1 MNGGKL
7 NKGGRKKIMP
17 KCVTS
22 EHCREISNLIH
33 EVVDYCEPRLKRN
46 PWLAGKLALATKSE
60 EKERPQVKQ
69 TSA

>member
-1 MNGGKL
+1 
-7 NKGGRKKIMP
+7 MP

-22 EHCREISNLIH
+22 EHCCEISNLIH

-46 PWLAGKLALATKSE
+46 PWLVGKLALATKSE